1 MLSGIKDLDYKIL
14 NELDDKDLVNFC
26 LTNKRADEYCN
37 DQNYWFNRIIYR
49 FPYIPFDI
57 LKKYKKE
64 RTWSNYYIYD
74 LRKIFKDGGLFEI
87 EMAATKGRL
96 DHVMILVNKKI
107 NIGSALENAA
117 LNGQVHIIKYL
128 HEKGFKLRPL
138 DLIWATKNG
147 HLNVVKYLV
156 ENGINVN
163 YKRYGDT
170 ALSIANTALSIAREN
185 NHYEIVKYLI
195 EKGAKE

>member
-37 DQNYWFNRIIYR
+37 DQNYWFNRIIYK
-49 FPYIPFDI
+49 FPYIPLDV

-74 LRKIFKDGGLFEI
+74 LRKIFKDGGLFAI
-87 EMAATKGRL
+87 ETAATKGRL
-96 DHVMILVNKKI
+96 DQVMILVNKGI
-107 NIGSALENAA
+107 QLDTVFGLAA
-117 LNGQVHIIKYL
+117 FNGQLHIIKYL
-128 HEKGFKLRPL
+128 HEKGYKLRPFI
-138 DLIWATKNG
+138 LILAVRNG

-156 ENGINVN
+156 ENGVNVN
-163 YKRYGDT
+163 FDQDGETPLEVAKD
-170 ALSIANTALSIAREN
+170 NK
-185 NHYEIVKYLI
+185 HYEIVKYLI
-195 EKGAKE
+195 EKGAKD